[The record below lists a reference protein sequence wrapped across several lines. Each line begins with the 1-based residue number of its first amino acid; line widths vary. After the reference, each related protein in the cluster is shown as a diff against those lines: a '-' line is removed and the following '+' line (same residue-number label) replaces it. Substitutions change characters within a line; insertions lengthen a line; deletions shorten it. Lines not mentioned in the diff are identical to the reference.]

1 MDSIKIIG
9 GSPLKG
15 KIEIGGAK
23 NAALPLMAAALLTDE
38 QFSLSNVPTLSDITT
53 MANLL
58 VSLGVEFIVDGSVRN
73 GGYNGSGTGRSLILK
88 ADNITDTT
96 AHYDIVRKMRAS
108 VIVLGPLLARF
119 GKARVSLPGGC
130 AIGTRPID
138 LHIMAMEK
146 MGAKI
151 KLRDGYIEAGVKGRL
166 KGAEITF
173 PIISVG
179 ATENALLAATLAEGK
194 TVIKNAALEPEVSDL
209 AMCLKEMGADI
220 KGIGTKKLVIN
231 GVEKLNGVNHKVLPD
246 RIEAGT
252 FAIAAAITGGE
263 LELLGANAE
272 TMEATI
278 EALRK
283 TGAKIEETE
292 KGIKVVA
299 GEKIRPI
306 NIDTSPYPGYAT
318 DMQAQLSALLCLA
331 EGTSTIKENIFENRF
346 MHVPELT
353 RMGAKIKLSGNKMKI
368 NGIEKLHG
376 ATVMATDLR
385 ASVSLVLAALAAEGE
400 TIINRVYHI
409 DRGYERIEEKL
420 AACGAKIVRLRDKN

>member
-146 MGAKI
+146 MGAEI
-151 KLRDGYIEAGVKGRL
+151 KLHEGYIEADVKGKL